1 MKGKKF
7 SALKWMLG
15 GLCAAGFLVF
25 VVVNIVN
32 NDDFWKA
39 SAVNIITI
47 FIAIVISYFFVQRK
61 SDVRKQKDILLS
73 LINGFQQQITSE
85 KAYDFTGQTG
95 EEILMR
101 KRDISNKL
109 HILSEL
115 QDTFLIQTEVKF
127 LGEKFDEYDKLISDH
142 IADLDYLVKSKN
154 ELRRPLDLMNDKL
167 VRISIN
173 LYK

>member
-1 MKGKKF
+1 MNKKDY
-7 SALKWMLG
+7 SAWKWILG
-15 GLCAAGFLVF
+15 ILCAIAFLIFTVYN
-25 VVVNIVN
+25 VVKNS
-32 NDDFWKA
+32 DFWEA

-47 FIAIVISYFFVQRK
+47 LIAIVISYFFVQRK
-61 SDVRKQKDILLS
+61 SDLRKQKDILLS
-73 LINGFQQQITSE
+73 LINGFQLQITSE

-115 QDTFLIQTEVKF
+115 QDNFSIQTEVKF
-127 LGEKFDEYDKLISDH
+127 LNEKFDEYDQLISDH

-154 ELRRPLDLMNDKL
+154 ELRRPLDLINDKL